1 MWQSWQNTPYSD
13 HLTSEATITIQ
24 DPVAIPAMSVQKAH
38 MLAAIQLPYINPI
51 LFEWEFIKIHWY
63 ALAYVAGL
71 LFSNWYI
78 KRMAETPR
86 LWGADQPTL
95 DRQQADDF
103 FIWAIIG
110 VVLGGRLGYVLFY
123 KPLYYLAN
131 PLEILKTWD
140 GGMSFHGGF
149 LGVVIACM
157 IYGRRNHKSLDRML
171 DLGAASVPVGLGLG
185 RIANFINVEL
195 LGRPSNLP
203 WAVIFDGDST
213 ARHPSQLYEAALE
226 GLILFVA
233 VRIATHS
240 YGALKHP
247 GRASGIFALGYG
259 LSRIIAEFFREPD
272 QHIGYLYGWTTLGM
286 IYSLP
291 LVAVG
296 IWLLLRSRKTQ

>member
-1 MWQSWQNTPYSD
+1 
-13 HLTSEATITIQ
+13 
-24 DPVAIPAMSVQKAH
+24 

-51 LFEWEFIKIHWY
+51 LFEWGWIKIHWY
-63 ALAYVAGL
+63 ALAYIAGL

-78 KRMAETPR
+78 KRMAATPR
-86 LWGADQPTL
+86 LWGANAPTM

-123 KPLYYLAN
+123 KPLFYLSHPAD
-131 PLEILKTWD
+131 ILKTWD

-149 LGVVIACM
+149 LGVVVACL
-157 IYGRRNHKSLDRML
+157 IFGRMHGKSLDRML

-185 RIANFINVEL
+185 RIANFVNAEL
-195 LGRPSNLP
+195 LGRQADLP
-203 WAVIFDGDST
+203 WAVIFDGENI

-226 GLILFVA
+226 GLVLFTS

-240 YGALKHP
+240 FAALKHP

-259 LSRIIAEFFREPD
+259 LSRILSEFFREPD
-272 QHIGYLYGWTTLGM
+272 AHVGYLNGWMTLGM
-286 IYSLP
+286 LYSLP

-296 IWLLLRSRKTQ
+296 IWLLLRSRTTQ